1 MPLTVDQIYNDAM
14 LLSNE
19 AKALLAEKLV
29 ANLETYVDSA
39 IEKSHLVEVK
49 RRRDEIR
56 SGKVQPIPGE
66 EALAQVRHLVTR

>member
-1 MPLTVDQIYNDAM
+1 MPLTVDQIYDEAI
-14 LLSNE
+14 LLPNE

-29 ANLETYVDSA
+29 ENLETHVDSA

-56 SGKVQPIPGE
+56 SGKVQSIPGE
-66 EALAQVRHLVTR
+66 EALAQARHLVAR